1 MWQNEHDG
9 WGEALLSTVVTT
21 NYSYT
26 RQVPQQTSTVILL
39 TMPVMTGEKDEK
51 WQLSSKV
58 MEESN
63 LNKGVKIPSNVVSV
77 KHSPHF
83 KHHCDL
89 LRNSNIK
96 NLAPCG
102 TDGRLL
108 LSGFQLLLTLTLTL
122 DRVIRHTVVH
132 HSSTCMY
139 IANFIEIGKTFSRRT
154 NRRDPPSSR

>member
-1 MWQNEHDG
+1 MLSDDQTIYKEAKLMWQNEHDG

-108 LSGFQLLLTLTLTL
+108 LSGFQLLVTLTLTL
-122 DRVIRHTVVH
+122 DW
-132 HSSTCMY
+132 SSTCIY
-139 IANFIEIGKTFSRRT
+139 IPNFIEIGKLFFWM
-154 NRRDPPSSR
+154 D